1 MYFLILRIY
10 SDNLFQNVTNVA
22 EDPTKSMR
30 ERSEYILKTYNT
42 MSIKNLTGGG
52 NGYSSPKLETYEI
65 GSQSCLCQSPAQEN
79 FADYEQPEDG
89 GNI

>member
-52 NGYSSPKLETYEI
+52 
-65 GSQSCLCQSPAQEN
+65 
-79 FADYEQPEDG
+79 
-89 GNI
+89 